1 MHVNDG
7 RVVSNF
13 IVQAL
18 QGEPITLYGDGLQ
31 TRSFCYVSDLVDG
44 LMRLMNSPAEVTGPI
59 NLGNPN
65 EMTIRELAEFV
76 VELSGSKSKIV
87 YMPLPKDD
95 PKQRQPNIGLA
106 RERLGWQPAV
116 ALRDGLERT
125 IAYFDGIL
133 GRGIDATAA
142 GAHDEPVKV

>member
-1 MHVNDG
+1 
-7 RVVSNF
+7 
-13 IVQAL
+13 
-18 QGEPITLYGDGLQ
+18 
-31 TRSFCYVSDLVDG
+31 
-44 LMRLMNSPAEVTGPI
+44 
-59 NLGNPN
+59 
-65 EMTIRELAEFV
+65 MTIRELAEFV